1 MLISFKHNYIYFRP
15 KKTGSS
21 VIASIL
27 RDSFGEKDIRAHDP
41 GPGKALEKVHTEASE
56 IKKMVSEE
64 FWNGAFKFAS
74 ERHPY
79 EKAVSLAFYR
89 YGKRVRDGRGKA
101 LNFEKVLDKVIETG
115 SYSGFKYYSIDGKSV
130 ADDFIRHENFEADLR
145 RICAKLG
152 VPVPD
157 ELPRK
162 KSNFR
167 KDPRPAREIL
177 SDAQKSRIYETC
189 KPEFELFGYE
199 R

>member
-21 VIASIL
+21 VISSIL
-27 RDSFGEKDIRAHDP
+27 RESFGEHDIRPHDSSS
-41 GPGKALEKVHTEASE
+41 GKAIDNTHIEAVE
-56 IKKMVSEE
+56 IRKLVSEE

-79 EKAVSLAFYR
+79 EKAVSLAYFR
-89 YGKRVRDGRGKA
+89 YGKRIRDGRGKNA
-101 LNFEKVLDKVIETG
+101 SFEEILERVVKSG
-115 SYSGFKYYSIDGKSV
+115 AYSGFEYYSIDGKSV

-177 SDAQKSRIYETC
+177 TDAHKQAIYEAC

>member
-1 MLISFKHNYIYFRP
+1 MLISYKYNYIYFRP

-27 RDSFGEKDIRAHDP
+27 RDSFGEHDIRAHDP
-41 GPGKALEKVHTEASE
+41 GPGKALEKVHTEAAE
-56 IKKMVSEE
+56 IRKMVTSE
-64 FWNGAFKFAS
+64 FWDKAFKFAS

-89 YGKRVRDGRGKA
+89 FGKRVRDEKGKDP
-101 LNFEKVLDKVIETG
+101 NFDKVLEKVVSTG

-152 VPVPD
+152 IPVPD

-167 KDPRPAREIL
+167 KDTRPAREIL
-177 SDAQKSRIYETC
+177 SAAQKEAIFETC
-189 KPEFELFGYE
+189 RPEFELFGYE